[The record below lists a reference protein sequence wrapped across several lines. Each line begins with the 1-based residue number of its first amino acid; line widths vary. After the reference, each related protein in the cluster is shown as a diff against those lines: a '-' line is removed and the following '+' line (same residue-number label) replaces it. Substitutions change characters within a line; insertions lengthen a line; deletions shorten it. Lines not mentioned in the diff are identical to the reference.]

1 MVRWGILGASM
12 FATRRM
18 IPAMQRGRDLAV
30 TAIASRA
37 KEKAEKAARELN
49 IAKAYGSYE
58 ELLRDPDIDAVYIP
72 LPNHLHTPYAI
83 KAAEAGKHVL
93 CEKPIALNAAEA
105 QGLLAV
111 RDRCGV
117 LIQEAAMVRVHPRW
131 LATRAELVK
140 GAAGK
145 IGELRS
151 IVSSFGYNLRQRE
164 NVRYRAD
171 MGGGTLLDVGFYPVT
186 VSRLCFG
193 AEPTRVI
200 AALSR
205 ESEGGVDVLASAM
218 LEFPGGTSV
227 FSCGMQLSP
236 SQQVAL
242 MGSKGRIS
250 FDVPWSPYTDRA
262 TRLIIDRS
270 EQLEE
275 PMVETVAF
283 EPCNQY
289 TLLVEGF
296 ARAVREGG
304 PAPLPLED
312 SVKNMAVL
320 DALARS
326 ASSGKWEAPAAV

>member
-1 MVRWGILGASM
+1 MLRWGILGVSM

-18 IPAMQRGRDLAV
+18 VPAMQRSRDLTVA
-30 TAIASRA
+30 AIASRS
-37 KEKAEKAARELN
+37 KDKAEKAARELK
-49 IAKAYGSYE
+49 IARAYGSYE
-58 ELLRDPDIDAVYIP
+58 ELLADPEIDAVYIP
-72 LPNHLHTPYAI
+72 LPNHLHVPYAI

-105 QGLLAV
+105 RSLV
-111 RDRCGV
+111 ETRDRTGV
-117 LIQEAAMVRVHPRW
+117 LIQEAAMIRVHPRW
-131 LATRAELVK
+131 LATRAELAK
-140 GAAGK
+140 GSAGK

-151 IVSSFGYNLRQRE
+151 IVSSFGYHLRQRD
-164 NVRYRAD
+164 NVRYRRE
-171 MGGGTLLDVGFYPVT
+171 MGGGTLLDVGFYPVSI
-186 VSRLCFG
+186 SRFCFG
-193 AEPTRVI
+193 TEPVRVLASLTTDAET
-200 AALSR
+200 
-205 ESEGGVDVLASAM
+205 GVDVLAAAM
-218 LEFPGGTSV
+218 LEFPTGHSI

-242 MGSKGRIS
+242 MGNKGRIS
-250 FDVPWSPYTDRA
+250 FDVPWSPYTDRP

-275 PMVETVAF
+275 PMVEAVAF

-296 ARAVREGG
+296 SQAVKNGTA
-304 PAPLPLED
+304 APLPLED

-326 ASSGKWEAPAAV
+326 SQTGRWEVPAL

>member
-1 MVRWGILGASM
+1 MRWGILGCSM

-18 IPAMQRGRDLAV
+18 VPAMQRGRDLTVA
-30 TAIASRA
+30 AIASRT
-37 KEKAEKAARELN
+37 KDKAEKAARELN
-49 IAKAYGSYE
+49 IPRAYGSYE
-58 ELLRDPDIDAVYIP
+58 DLLADPEIDAVYIP
-72 LPNHLHTPYAI
+72 LPNHLHVPYSI

-93 CEKPIALNAAEA
+93 CEKPIALDAAEA
-105 QGLLAV
+105 KSLLEA
-111 RDRCGV
+111 RERTGV
-117 LIQEAAMVRVHPRW
+117 LIQEAAMIRVHPRW
-131 LATRAELVK
+131 LATRTELSK
-140 GAAGK
+140 GSAGK

-164 NVRYRAD
+164 NVRYRRE
-171 MGGGTLLDVGFYPVT
+171 MGGGTLLDVGFYPVSI
-186 VSRLCFG
+186 SRFCFG
-193 AEPTRVI
+193 TEPTRVL
-200 AALSR
+200 ASLTRDA
-205 ESEGGVDVLASAM
+205 ETGVDILAAAM
-218 LEFPGGTSV
+218 LEFPAGHSI

-250 FDVPWSPYTDRA
+250 FDVPWSPYTDRP

-275 PMVETVAF
+275 PMVEAVAF

-289 TLLVEGF
+289 TLLAEGF
-296 ARAVREGG
+296 SQAAKSGG
-304 PAPLPLED
+304 KAPLPLED

-326 ASSGKWEAPAAV
+326 AQSGRWEVPAA

>member
-1 MVRWGILGASM
+1 MLRWGILGASM

-18 IPAMQRGRDLAV
+18 VPAMQRSRELAV
-30 TAIASRA
+30 TAIASRSRD
-37 KEKAEKAARELN
+37 KADRAARELG
-49 IAKAYGSYE
+49 IAKSYGSYE
-58 ELLRDPDIDAVYIP
+58 DLLADRDIDAVYIP
-72 LPNHLHTPYAI
+72 LPNHLHVPYTI

-105 QGLLAV
+105 HSLIAV
-111 RDRCGV
+111 RDRTGV

-131 LATRAELVK
+131 LATRAELAK

-164 NVRYRAD
+164 NVRYQRE

-186 VSRLCFG
+186 VSRLCYG
-193 AEPTRVI
+193 AEPTRVV
-200 AALSR
+200 ATLTR
-205 ESEGGVDVLASAM
+205 ENGTGVDVLASAM
-218 LEFPGGTSV
+218 LEFPGGGTSV

-242 MGSKGRIS
+242 LGNKGRIS

-289 TLLVEGF
+289 TLLAEGLT
-296 ARAVREGG
+296 RAIREGTS
-304 PAPLPLED
+304 APLPLED

-326 ASSGKWEAPAAV
+326 AASGKWEAPAL

>member
-1 MVRWGILGASM
+1 M

-18 IPAMQRGRDLAV
+18 IPAMQRSREMAV
-30 TAIASRA
+30 TAIASRS
-37 KEKAEKAARELN
+37 KEKADKAARDLN
-49 IAKAYGSYE
+49 IAKSYGSYE
-58 ELLRDPDIDAVYIP
+58 ELLRDPEIDAVYIP

-105 QGLLAV
+105 LSLLAV

-131 LATRAELVK
+131 LATRAELAK

-151 IVSSFGYNLRQRE
+151 IVSSFGYHLRQRD
-164 NVRYRAD
+164 NVRYRAE

-200 AALSR
+200 ASLSR

-289 TLLVEGF
+289 TLLAEGF
-296 ARAVREGG
+296 ARAIRDGSA
-304 PAPLPLED
+304 APLPLED
-312 SVKNMAVL
+312 SVQNMAVL

-326 ASSGKWEAPAAV
+326 AASGKWEVPRVARHGA

>member
-1 MVRWGILGASM
+1 MLRWGILGVSM

-18 IPAMQRGRDLAV
+18 IPAMQRARDISV
-30 TAIASRA
+30 TAIASRT
-37 KEKAEKAARELN
+37 KDKAEKAARDLG
-49 IAKAYGSYE
+49 IARAYGSYE
-58 ELLRDPDIDAVYIP
+58 ELLADPEIDAVYIP
-72 LPNHLHTPYAI
+72 LPNHLHVPYSI

-93 CEKPIALNAAEA
+93 CEKPIALNAEQAMSLLEA
-105 QGLLAV
+105 
-111 RDRCGV
+111 RDRAGV
-117 LIQEAAMVRVHPRW
+117 LIQEAAMIRVHPRW
-131 LATRAELVK
+131 LATRAELAK
-140 GAAGK
+140 GNNGK

-151 IVSSFGYNLRQRE
+151 IVSSFGYNLRQRD
-164 NVRYRAD
+164 NVRYQRE
-171 MGGGTLLDVGFYPVT
+171 MGGGTLLDVGFYPVSI
-186 VSRLCFG
+186 SRFCFG
-193 AEPTRVI
+193 VEPARVI
-200 AALSR
+200 ASLTRDPDS
-205 ESEGGVDVLASAM
+205 GVDILASAM
-218 LEFPGGTSV
+218 LEFPTGQSV

-236 SQQVAL
+236 SQQVAVL
-242 MGSKGRIS
+242 GSKGRIS

-275 PMVETVAF
+275 PMVEAVAF

-296 ARAVREGG
+296 SQAVKTGA

-326 ASSGKWEAPAAV
+326 STSGRWEPPVA

>member
-1 MVRWGILGASM
+1 MVRWGILGASL

-18 IPAMQRGRDLAV
+18 IPAIQRGRDLAV
-30 TAIASRA
+30 TAIASRS
-37 KEKAEKAARELN
+37 KEKADKAASELK

-58 ELLRDPDIDAVYIP
+58 DLLRDPEIDAVYIP
-72 LPNHLHTPYAI
+72 LPNHLHMPYAI

-93 CEKPIALNAAEA
+93 CEKPIALSAAEA
-105 QGLLAV
+105 RSLLAV

-131 LATRAELVK
+131 LATRAELAK

-186 VSRLCFG
+186 VSRLCYG

-205 ESEGGVDVLASAM
+205 EAESGVDVLASAI
-218 LEFPGGTSV
+218 LEFPGGMSV

-236 SQQVAL
+236 SQHVAL

-275 PMVETVAF
+275 PMVETVSF

-289 TLLVEGF
+289 TLLAEGF
-296 ARAVREGG
+296 ARAIREGG
-304 PAPLPLED
+304 AAPLPLED

-326 ASSGKWEAPAAV
+326 ATSGKWEAPLG

>member
-1 MVRWGILGASM
+1 VRWGVLGASL

-18 IPAMQRGRDLAV
+18 IPAIQRGRDLAV
-30 TAIASRA
+30 TAIASRS
-37 KEKAEKAARELN
+37 KEKADKAARELN

-58 ELLRDPDIDAVYIP
+58 ELLGDPDIDAVYIP

-93 CEKPIALNAAEA
+93 CEKPIALSAAEA
-105 QGLLAV
+105 HSLLAV

-131 LATRAELVK
+131 LATRAELAK

-186 VSRLCFG
+186 VSRLCYG
-193 AEPTRVI
+193 SEPTRVI

-205 ESEGGVDVLASAM
+205 EADGGVDVLASAI

-289 TLLVEGF
+289 TLLAEGF
-296 ARAVREGG
+296 ARAIREGG
-304 PAPLPLED
+304 AAPLPLED

-326 ASSGKWEAPAAV
+326 ATSGKWEAPAL

>member
-1 MVRWGILGASM
+1 MLRWGVLGVSM

-18 IPAMQRGRDLAV
+18 VPAMQRGRDLTVA
-30 TAIASRA
+30 AIASRS
-37 KEKAEKAARELN
+37 KDKAEKAARELN
-49 IAKAYGSYE
+49 IARAYGSYE
-58 ELLRDPDIDAVYIP
+58 ELLADPEIDAVYIP
-72 LPNHLHTPYAI
+72 LPNHLHVPYAI

-105 QGLLAV
+105 RSLLEA
-111 RDRCGV
+111 RDRTGV
-117 LIQEAAMVRVHPRW
+117 LIQEAAMIRVHPRW
-131 LATRAELVK
+131 LATRAELAK

-151 IVSSFGYNLRQRE
+151 IVSSFGYHLRQRD
-164 NVRYRAD
+164 NVRYRRE
-171 MGGGTLLDVGFYPVT
+171 MGGGTLLDVGFYPVSI
-186 VSRLCFG
+186 SRFCFG
-193 AEPTRVI
+193 SEPVR
-200 AALSR
+200 
-205 ESEGGVDVLASAM
+205 VLASLTTDPETGVDILAAAM
-218 LEFPGGTSV
+218 LEFPTGHSI

-242 MGSKGRIS
+242 MGGKGRIS
-250 FDVPWSPYTDRA
+250 FDVPWSPYTDRP

-275 PMVETVAF
+275 PMVEAVAF

-289 TLLVEGF
+289 TLLAEGF
-296 ARAVREGG
+296 SQAAKSGAS
-304 PAPLPLED
+304 APLPLED

-326 ASSGKWEAPAAV
+326 ATSGRWEAPAL